1 MLVRA
6 PAIFA
11 VGIPMSGG
19 GDTKRASRITA
30 RVWAFHSR
38 ADRSVPVNASREI
51 VDAVAAARNL
61 LPNVG
66 VPAAGVGGPLPNAP
80 RATKGGHEGWTT
92 DVAIGLRYTELL
104 HATHN
109 FCSVP
114 MFDKGLAV
122 ALCYSSS
129 AEWTLEQL
137 RAAGFGRH
145 RALRD

>member
-1 MLVRA
+1 MGAYATWDLLVRA

-11 VGIPMSGG
+11 VGIPMIGG

-80 RATKGGHEGWTT
+80 QATKSGHEGWTT

-114 MFDKGLAV
+114 MFDKGLA
-122 ALCYSSS
+122 
-129 AEWTLEQL
+129 EEQL

-145 RALRD
+145 RAL

>member
-1 MLVRA
+1 MRLQRRA
-6 PAIFA
+6 TYCPTLAFSWRWGAIA
-11 VGIPMSGG
+11 Q
-19 GDTKRASRITA
+19 
-30 RVWAFHSR
+30 
-38 ADRSVPVNASREI
+38 
-51 VDAVAAARNL
+51 
-61 LPNVG
+61 
-66 VPAAGVGGPLPNAP
+66 PLP
-80 RATKGGHEGWTT
+80 ATKSGREGWTT

>member
-1 MLVRA
+1 
-6 PAIFA
+6 
-11 VGIPMSGG
+11 MSGG

-66 VPAAGVGGPLPNAP
+66 VQLALGGLAQPLQ
-80 RATKGGHEGWTT
+80 ATKSGHEGWTT

-114 MFDKGLAV
+114 MFDKGLA
-122 ALCYSSS
+122 
-129 AEWTLEQL
+129 EEQL

>member
-1 MLVRA
+1 MGAYATWDLLVRA

-19 GDTKRASRITA
+19 GDTERASRITA

-66 VPAAGVGGPLPNAP
+66 VQLALGGHCPTAAG
-80 RATKGGHEGWTT
+80 
-92 DVAIGLRYTELL
+92 YQ
-104 HATHN
+104 
-109 FCSVP
+109 
-114 MFDKGLAV
+114 
-122 ALCYSSS
+122 
-129 AEWTLEQL
+129 EWS
-137 RAAGFGRH
+137 
-145 RALRD
+145 